1 MEGCFLSKNRQLSR
15 SLSGQ
20 RKRGSSAD
28 CATPQACL
36 RMNFSFCTQLNA
48 LYEVF
53 WVVWGDYA
61 VSVCGFYEDAVAEVR
76 DDHEGAYDAW
86 DVVVSAV
93 EAGSEKPEAERNQRP
108 LHRLNRFERDSFVAA
123 D

>member
-36 RMNFSFCTQLNA
+36 RMNFSFCPQLNA
-48 LYEVF
+48 LHEVV
-53 WVVWGDYA
+53 WVAWGDYV
-61 VSVCGFYEDAVAEVR
+61 VSVFCFYENAVAVVR
-76 DDHEGAYDAW
+76 DDHEGASESW
-86 DVVVSAV
+86 EVVVSAV
-93 EAGSEKPEAERNQRP
+93 EACAEEPDAEWN
-108 LHRLNRFERDSFVAA
+108 
-123 D
+123 